1 MAKTLFS
8 SAYRQLIAAVIDAR
22 KQAGLTQRQLAERLG
37 KPQNFVGRVETEQ
50 RRLDFIELLA
60 WLKACGV
67 DAEEAV
73 VGLARKIG
81 GSLPA
86 GKRRTLRKTK

>member
-8 SAYRQLIAAVIDAR
+8 SAYRQLITAVVDAR
-22 KQAGLTQRQLAERLG
+22 KQAGMTQRQLAERLG

-60 WLKACGV
+60 WLKACDV
-67 DAEEAV
+67 DAEDAV

-81 GSLPA
+81 GSLPKTER
-86 GKRRTLRKTK
+86 GRTRSR

>member
-8 SAYRQLIAAVIDAR
+8 SAYRQLIAAVVDAR
-22 KQAGLTQRQLAERLG
+22 TQAGLTQRQLAERLG

-50 RRLDFIELLA
+50 RRLDFIEMLA
-60 WLKACGV
+60 WLKACDV

-73 VGLARKIG
+73 VALARKIG

>member
-8 SAYRQLIAAVIDAR
+8 SPNRQLIAAVVDAR
-22 KQAGLTQRQLAERLG
+22 KQADLTQRELAERLG
-37 KPQNFVGRVETEQ
+37 KPQNYVGRVETEQ

-60 WLKACGV
+60 WLKACDV

-73 VGLARKIG
+73 LGLTRKIG
-81 GSLPA
+81 GGLPKK
-86 GKRRTLRKTK
+86 KRRPA